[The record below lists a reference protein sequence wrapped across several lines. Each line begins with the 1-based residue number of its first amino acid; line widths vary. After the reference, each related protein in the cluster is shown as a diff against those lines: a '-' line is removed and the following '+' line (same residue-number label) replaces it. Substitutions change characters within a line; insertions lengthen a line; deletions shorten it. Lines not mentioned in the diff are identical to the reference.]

1 MDLSIIIVNWNSVN
15 YLKECLKS
23 ILQETKGIEF
33 EIIVVDNASYDGS
46 DKMIATEFPVV
57 KFVQNNENGGFAK
70 ANNLGFKYSLGRNL
84 LFLNPDTLI
93 IGSAIRDMLEF
104 LDSRPDAG
112 AVGCKLLYS
121 DLTLQL
127 HSVQPYPTFINQVLD
142 IDYLKNNW
150 PHWKLWGLKAL
161 NQENNQPEKVE
172 VVPGACLMI
181 KRDVFE
187 EVGLFSE
194 DYFMYAEDID
204 LCYKVNQTKRKVFF
218 VKGAEVVHHGG
229 ASSRQKKINYFSVVL
244 TRESVF
250 KFLNKTRGKGTAIS
264 YRIVMSFIAIGRM
277 GVLILCMPWANWK
290 GQGVALRGT
299 FNKWRKI
306 LSWSIGLEK
315 WARELK

>member
-23 ILQETKGIEF
+23 IFQETKGMNF

-46 DKMIATEFPVV
+46 EQMIATEFPQV

-70 ANNLGFKYSLGRNL
+70 ANNLGFQYASGRNL
-84 LFLNPDTLI
+84 LFLNPDTMI
-93 IGSAIRDMLEF
+93 IGNAIGEMFEF
-104 LDSRPDAG
+104 LDSGSDAG

-121 DLTLQL
+121 DLSIQS
-127 HSVQPYPTFINQVLD
+127 HSVQPYPTIINQALD

-150 PHWKLWGLKAL
+150 PHWKLWGLEAL
-161 NQENNQPEKVE
+161 NQESKLSAKVE
-172 VVPGACLMI
+172 VVPGACIMI

-229 ASSRQKKINYFSVVL
+229 ASSRQEKINYFSVVL

-277 GVLILCMPWANWK
+277 AILILAMPWANWK
-290 GQGVALRGT
+290 GQGGALRGT
-299 FNKWRKI
+299 FNKWKKI
-306 LSWSIGLEK
+306 LRWSIGLEK
-315 WARELK
+315 WARELR

>member
-15 YLKECLKS
+15 YLKECLRS
-23 ILQETKGIEF
+23 ILHETKGIDF

-46 DKMIATEFPVV
+46 DQVVATEFSEV

-104 LDSRPDAG
+104 LDSRSDAG

-127 HSVQPYPTFINQVLD
+127 HSVQPYPTIINQVLD
-142 IDYLKNNW
+142 IDYLKIKW
-150 PHWKLWGLKAL
+150 PHWKLWGLKPL
-161 NQENNQPEKVE
+161 NQENNLPEKVE

-181 KRDVFE
+181 KRAVFE

-218 VKGAEVVHHGG
+218 VKNAEVVHYGG
-229 ASSRQKKINYFSVVL
+229 ASSRKEKINYFSVVL

-250 KFLNKTRGKGTAIS
+250 KFLYKTRGKGTAIS

-277 GVLILCMPWANWK
+277 GVLILAVPWANWK
-290 GQGVALRGT
+290 GQGDALRET
-299 FNKWRKI
+299 LNKWKKI

-315 WARELK
+315 WARELR